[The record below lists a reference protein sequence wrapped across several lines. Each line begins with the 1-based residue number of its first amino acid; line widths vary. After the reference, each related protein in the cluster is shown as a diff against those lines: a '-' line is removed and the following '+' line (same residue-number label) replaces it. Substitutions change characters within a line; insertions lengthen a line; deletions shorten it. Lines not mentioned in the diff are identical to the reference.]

1 MTVKVIQCDHQ
12 KRTDGYLKQIDEIID
27 RWQND
32 LDELEKFGEISDER
46 LYQENFAILQLVV
59 GLNTVKEILNEP
71 IEND

>member
-1 MTVKVIQCDHQ
+1 METDHQ

-27 RWQND
+27 KWQND

-46 LYQENFAILQLVV
+46 LYHENFAILQLVV

>member
-1 MTVKVIQCDHQ
+1 METDHQ

-59 GLNTVKEILNEP
+59 GLNTVKEILNAP

>member
-1 MTVKVIQCDHQ
+1 METDHQ

-46 LYQENFAILQLVV
+46 LYQEDFAILQLVV
-59 GLNTVKEILNEP
+59 GLNTVKEILNKSL
-71 IEND
+71 END

>member
-1 MTVKVIQCDHQ
+1 METDHQ

-46 LYQENFAILQLVV
+46 LYQENFVILKLVV
-59 GLNTVKEILNEP
+59 GLNTVKEILNKP

>member
-1 MTVKVIQCDHQ
+1 METDHQ

-59 GLNTVKEILNEP
+59 GLNTVKEILNEL

>member
-1 MTVKVIQCDHQ
+1 METDHQ

-27 RWQND
+27 KWQND
-32 LDELEKFGEISDER
+32 LDELEKFGEISDDR

>member
-1 MTVKVIQCDHQ
+1 METDHQ
-12 KRTDGYLKQIDEIID
+12 KRTDGYLKQIDGIID
-27 RWQND
+27 KWQND

-59 GLNTVKEILNEP
+59 GLKTVKEILNEP

>member
-1 MTVKVIQCDHQ
+1 METDHK

-46 LYQENFAILQLVV
+46 LYQEDFAILQLVV
-59 GLNTVKEILNEP
+59 GLNTVKEILNKSL
-71 IEND
+71 END